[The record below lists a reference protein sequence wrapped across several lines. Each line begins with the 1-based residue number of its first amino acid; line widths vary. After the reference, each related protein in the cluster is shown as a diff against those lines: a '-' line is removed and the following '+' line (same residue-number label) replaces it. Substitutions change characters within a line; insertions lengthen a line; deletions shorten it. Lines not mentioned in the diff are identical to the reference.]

1 MSFDSVAQDFFHS
14 RAKILNDVVEMSPAH
29 EQTLRNMNAR

>member
-14 RAKILNDVVEMSPAH
+14 RTKFLNDVVEMSRAH
-29 EQTLRNMNAR
+29 ERTLRNMNAR